1 MSTLNYIDK
10 NGNINKAGVIP
21 KNYPASNIKMANGES
36 VEDAVKTLTVIDDI
50 TPTSAGAT
58 KDISFPTGF
67 TRDNSIILT
76 LEINLGNR
84 VFTSGGG
91 LSYLYAMYKSDGTGI
106 TLGLT
111 NDAPSGATS
120 KAVKVVLMKIS

>member
-1 MSTLNYIDK
+1 MSMKVNK
-10 NGNINKAGVIP
+10 NGKEYPVGVIP
-21 KNYPASNIKMANGES
+21 KNYPASNIKMANGDS
-36 VEDAVKTLTVIDDI
+36 VEEAVKAIEIIEST
-50 TPTSAGAT
+50 TSASAGGT

-91 LSYLYAMYKSDGTGI
+91 LSYLYALYKSDGTGI

>member
-1 MSTLNYIDK
+1 MSTLNYIDE

-21 KNYPASNIKMANGES
+21 SNYIRKVDEL
-36 VEDAVKTLTVIDDI
+36 EDAVKPIKTIDDV

-120 KAVKVVLMKIS
+120 KVVKVVLMKIS